1 MTEPA
6 SPGPLNPEVSPP
18 AERAKPTVID
28 RLIQFSARNAF
39 VVVLLIVAI
48 AGAGY
53 WAVKRTPIDAIPDLS
68 DVQVIVMTDW
78 EGRSPTLVEDQVT
91 YPIVTALISAPNVK
105 VVRGFSYFDVSFVYV
120 IFEDG
125 TDMYW
130 ARTRVLEYMSALGGQ
145 LPEGVRPR
153 LGPDATGVGWGYQYA
168 LVDRTGKHDLAQ
180 LRTLNDWYVQYW
192 LRSVPG
198 VAEVAPYGGFVKQ
211 YQIEIDPNAL
221 AAYGIALDRV
231 VMAVRESNNDVG
243 GRVVE
248 WTGREYMVRGR
259 GYIKSVSDLEQVALG
274 ARPDGTP
281 ILVRDV
287 ARVHIGPEIRR
298 GVADLNGEGDVA
310 AGIVVIRQGVDTYG
324 VIQDIKRVVKDK
336 VQPALPEGV
345 ELVTTYDRSDLI
357 ERSIDTLSEKLIE
370 EILVVSL
377 VCIVFLWHL
386 RSAFVAILT
395 LPLSILL
402 SFVAMRVLDIGANLM
417 SLGGIAIAI
426 GAMIDAAIIM
436 IENAHKQIEHDTTGR
451 PRREILIEAAQQVG
465 RPLFYSLLIITVSFL
480 PIFSLEAQE
489 GRLFRPLAFTKT
501 FAMGFAAL
509 TSVVIVPF
517 LMIAFIRGRIPKEE
531 KNPVNRFL
539 MWVYHPFVRFVLRH
553 RIATLVA
560 AGALLAGT
568 VPVYQRLGSEFMPP
582 LYEGT
587 VLYMP
592 ITLPGASI
600 ETARQLLQLQDK
612 LIMQVPE
619 VASVS
624 GKAGRALTATDP
636 APPEMFETVI
646 TLKPESQWRPGM
658 TPDKIVA
665 ELDRVVR
672 IPGVANAW
680 TMPIKARVDMLS
692 TGIRTAV
699 GIKVFGPELAKINEI
714 GGHIEH
720 ALNGVPGTRN
730 VFAERVTGG
739 YYLDF
744 TIKRDQIA
752 RYNLSVTDVEMTI
765 ESAIGGANV
774 TTTIEGRERYPVNV
788 RYQRAHRSDI
798 ETIRRTLIA
807 TPTGAQIPLEQVA
820 DITASTGPTV
830 LRTEQAQ
837 LLGYVYVDV
846 GDRDL
851 GGYVAD
857 AKRAVAKSVKLP
869 PGYTLEWSGQYEYMQ
884 RASERLQIVIPVTLA
899 LVIVLLYFST
909 RRASKVGIVLLT
921 VPFSLIGAFWLL
933 WLLDYNLSVAVWV
946 GIIALAGVAAETGVV
961 MLLYLDQ
968 AYDRFKREGRMRT
981 LRDLQDAIEDGAV
994 KRIRPKMMAV
1004 MAILMGLLP
1013 IMWSHGAGADVMK
1026 RIATPMVGGVITSF
1040 VLDLLIYPV
1049 VYMVWKGREVRRLAR
1064 QDVGPAPPSNGAHAG
1079 GPLMTTGEP

>member
-1 MTEPA
+1 
-6 SPGPLNPEVSPP
+6 
-18 AERAKPTVID
+18 VIN
-28 RLIQFSARNAF
+28 RLIEFSARNAF
-39 VVVLLIVAI
+39 LVVLLILGI
-48 AGAGY
+48 AGSGY
-53 WAVKRTPIDAIPDLS
+53 WALRKTPIDAIPDLS
-68 DVQVIVMTDW
+68 DVQVIIMTDW

-91 YPIVTALISAPNVK
+91 YPIVTSLISAPKVK

-125 TDMYW
+125 TDPYW
-130 ARTRVLEYMSALGGQ
+130 ARTRVLEYLSALQGR
-145 LPEGVRPR
+145 LPEGVKAQ
-153 LGPDATGVGWGYQYA
+153 LGPDASGVGWGFEYA
-168 LVDRTGKHDLAQ
+168 LVDKTGKHDLAQ

-221 AAYGIALDRV
+221 AAFGIPLDLV
-231 VMAVRESNNDVG
+231 VTAVRKSNNDVG

-248 WTGREYMVRGR
+248 WSGREYMVRGR
-259 GYIKSVSDLEQVALG
+259 GYVKDLADLEQVSLG

-287 ARVHIGPEIRR
+287 ARVHLGPEIRR
-298 GVADLNGEGDVA
+298 GVADVNGEGDAA

-324 VIQDIKRVVKDK
+324 VIQHLKKVIKDK

-345 ELVTTYDRSDLI
+345 QFVTTYDRSDLI
-357 ERSIDTLSEKLIE
+357 ERAIDTLKGKLFE
-370 EILVVSL
+370 EILIVSL

-386 RSAFVAILT
+386 RSALVAILT
-395 LPLSILL
+395 LPLSILM
-402 SFVAMRVLDIGANLM
+402 SFVAMRVLGLGANLM

-436 IENAHKQIEHDTTGR
+436 IENAHKRIEHDMSGR

-489 GRLFRPLAFTKT
+489 GRLFHPLAYTKT

-509 TSVVIVPF
+509 TSVLIVPF
-517 LMIAFIRGRIPKEE
+517 LMVAFIRGKIPKEG
-531 KNPVNRFL
+531 KNPVNRLL
-539 MWVYHPFVRFVLRH
+539 MRAYHPVVRFVLRH
-553 RIATLVA
+553 RLATLLA

-568 VPVYQRLGSEFMPP
+568 VPIYLRLGSEFMPP

-587 VLYMP
+587 ILYMP
-592 ITLPGASI
+592 TTLPGASI
-600 ETARQLLQLQDK
+600 ETARQALQLSDK

-624 GKAGRALTATDP
+624 GKAGRALSATDP
-636 APPEMFETVI
+636 APPEMFETVVN
-646 TLKPESQWRPGM
+646 LKPESAWRPGM
-658 TPDKIVA
+658 TQDKLIA

-672 IPGVANAW
+672 VPGLANAW
-680 TMPIKARVDMLS
+680 TMPIKARIDMLS

-714 GGHIEH
+714 GAQIET
-720 ALNGVPGTRN
+720 ALGSVAGTRN

-752 RYNLSVTDVEMTI
+752 RYNLNVADVEMAI

-788 RYQRAHRSDI
+788 RYLRDYRSDLDA
-798 ETIRRTLIA
+798 IRRMLIA
-807 TPTGAQIPLEQVA
+807 TPGGAQIPLGQVA
-820 DITASTGPTV
+820 EIGASTGPTV

-837 LLGYVYVDV
+837 LLGYVYIDV

-851 GGYVAD
+851 GSYVAD
-857 AKRAVAKSVKLP
+857 AKAAVARSVKLP
-869 PGYTLEWSGQYEYMQ
+869 AGYTLEWSGQYEYMQ
-884 RASERLQIVIPVTLA
+884 RATERLQIVIPITLG
-899 LVIVLLYFST
+899 LVIVLLYLNT
-909 RRASKVGIVLLT
+909 RKASKVGIVLLA

-933 WLLDYNLSVAVWV
+933 WLLGYNLSVAVWV
-946 GIIALAGVAAETGVV
+946 GIIALAGVDAETGVV

-968 AYDRFKREGRMRT
+968 SYERFKDEGRMRDSQ
-981 LRDLQDAIEDGAV
+981 DLQEAVEDGAV
-994 KRIRPKMMAV
+994 KRIRPKMMTV

-1040 VLDLLIYPV
+1040 VLELLLYPV
-1049 VYMVWKGREVRRLAR
+1049 IFTVWRGWRFKHGKGTLPPTATAHTR
-1064 QDVGPAPPSNGAHAG
+1064 PASP
-1079 GPLMTTGEP
+1079 MTTEEH